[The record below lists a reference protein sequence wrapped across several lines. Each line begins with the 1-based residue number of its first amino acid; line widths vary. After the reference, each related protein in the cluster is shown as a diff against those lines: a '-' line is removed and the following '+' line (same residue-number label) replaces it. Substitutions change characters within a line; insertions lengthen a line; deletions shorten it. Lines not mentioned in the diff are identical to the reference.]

1 MAKLSEET
9 REKISKSMKTHC
21 AIYGSSRKGAIMSRE
36 SRKKMSDTARK
47 RLKSNRI
54 DVFPDM
60 IIKNI
65 TDSKRILNFSETKA
79 IISRFL
85 GVGSMLA
92 NCYFQKHKHLFLETG
107 FVVSQEGRHPQ
118 TQKTRELLSL
128 KMKERYKTKQIWNK
142 GLNYSQ
148 HRIPETKLSSD
159 DLANIEFAT
168 MNHNK
173 SKVSDDWA

>member
-1 MAKLSEET
+1 MTKLSEET
-9 REKISKSMKTHC
+9 REKISKSVKEHC
-21 AIYGSSRKGAIMSRE
+21 AIYGSNRKGATMSRE
-36 SRKKMSDTARK
+36 SRKKMSDAARK

-79 IISRFL
+79 IIRRFL

-92 NCYFQKHKHLFLETG
+92 NCYFQKHKSKFLATG
-107 FVVSQEGRHPQ
+107 LVVSQEGSHPQ

-128 KMKERYKTKQIWNK
+128 KMKERYNLHPVWNK
-142 GLNYSQ
+142 GLSYRQQKHSVAQ
-148 HRIPETKLSSD
+148 LTIQDTD
-159 DLANIEFAT
+159 NIAFAT
-168 MNHNK
+168 NDH
-173 SKVSDDWA
+173 SKIVSDDWT

>member
-1 MAKLSEET
+1 MTKISEET
-9 REKISKSMKTHC
+9 REKISKSVKEHC
-21 AIYGSSRKGAIMSRE
+21 AIYGSNRKGATMSRE
-36 SRKKMSDTARK
+36 SRKKMSDAARK

-79 IISRFL
+79 IIRRFL

-92 NCYFQKHKHLFLETG
+92 NCYFQKHKSKFLATG
-107 FVVSQEGRHPQ
+107 LVVSQEGSHPQ

-128 KMKERYKTKQIWNK
+128 KMKERYKLHPVWNK
-142 GLNYSQ
+142 GMSYSQ
-148 HRIPETKLSSD
+148 HRIPEARLTTQD
-159 DLANIEFAT
+159 AQNIEFAT
-168 MNHNK
+168 NDH
-173 SKVSDDWA
+173 SKIVSDDWT

>member
-1 MAKLSEET
+1 MPKLSEET
-9 REKISKSMKTHC
+9 REKISKSMKEHC
-21 AIYGSSRKGAIMSRE
+21 AIYGSNRKGATMSRE
-36 SRKKMSDTARK
+36 SRKKMSDAAKK

-79 IISRFL
+79 IIRRFL

-92 NCYFQKHKHLFLETG
+92 NCYFQKHKSKFLATG
-107 FVVSQEGRHPQ
+107 LVVSQEGSHPQ

-128 KMKERYKTKQIWNK
+128 KMKERYRDHDPWNK
-142 GLNYSQ
+142 GMSYSQ
-148 HRIPETKLSSD
+148 HRIPETQLTTQD
-159 DLANIEFAT
+159 AQNIEFAT
-168 MNHNK
+168 GNTKTIEDN
-173 SKVSDDWA
+173 WT